1 MVIGQEGA
9 SKLITS
15 VNTSKQISCSNL
27 KLDVLGPLVLQDRFP
42 NKLLELAVVEDQQL
56 GHDLLGHGR
65 PEKKW
70 RL

>member
-1 MVIGQEGA
+1 M
-9 SKLITS
+9 
-15 VNTSKQISCSNL
+15 
-27 KLDVLGPLVLQDRFP
+27 LGPLVLQDRFP